1 MIISPLQSQDH
12 PQHII
17 CSHML
22 IIDSVGEMEDQTPTL
37 STALL
42 GATATS
48 PTTVATPTSTAVTN
62 ATTASANPTNPA
74 VVGDAAPTAGI
85 DAINTASDPEDAA
98 SLTGL
103 APGTID
109 DVALAPITT
118 SGTTPITTSGTTAN
132 ATSASNPD
140 TTSAMSSSVAVP
152 PATPLDGY
160 PPTNLPSHQSVLE
173 TGYLPAVSPTQ
184 PVTAAPAA
192 PAPAP
197 RTGSGRESKPT
208 RKKREAKG
216 TAAAAAK
223 DNDKGWYKGVES
235 PLRFTLDGKVSTNDY
250 QERPIVFQPVI
261 VEATVADQVFN
272 QLQEQ

>member
-1 MIISPLQSQDH
+1 
-12 PQHII
+12 
-17 CSHML
+17 ML
-22 IIDSVGEMEDQTPTL
+22 IIHSVGEMEDQTPTL
-37 STALL
+37 STARL

-48 PTTVATPTSTAVTN
+48 PTTVATPTSATVTN

-98 SLTGL
+98 SLTSL

-109 DVALAPITT
+109 NVAPAPIIT
-118 SGTTPITTSGTTAN
+118 SDTTAN

-152 PATPLDGY
+152 PANPLDGS

-173 TGYLPAVSPTQ
+173 TDYLPAASPTQ

>member
-1 MIISPLQSQDH
+1 MMISLLQSQDH

-109 DVALAPITT
+109 DVALA
-118 SGTTPITTSGTTAN
+118 PITTSGTTAN